1 MATPVAAGG
10 DRGAKRRRCVKP
22 LRDVPAAEVAPELGF
37 WSWRVK
43 EVAASERPTEVAGEE
58 AE

>member
-1 MATPVAAGG
+1 
-10 DRGAKRRRCVKP
+10 VKP

-43 EVAASERPTEVAGEE
+43 EREVAVSERPTEVAGEE

>member
-1 MATPVAAGG
+1 
-10 DRGAKRRRCVKP
+10 VKP

-37 WSWRVK
+37 WRWRVK